1 MRLIT
6 PAMTLDDLRLDATIA
21 DVLRE
26 NAYAR
31 PAAEAVTD
39 GARRLTWRELHDA
52 ALSLC
57 YRLTA
62 LGIRAGDRVAVILP
76 NQIEAVILYWACALS
91 GAIFVGASPRLGH
104 DDLENILQHSG
115 ARVAF
120 VADEPLADR
129 VRELRLPDLREAVTL
144 ESADSMASLYDGIR
158 PPVNTRAQ
166 SRDDAF
172 AICYTSGTTGR
183 PKGAVLT
190 HANLLWNATTVSEAL
205 RCSAGDTFLLTVG
218 ITHIFGL
225 SSGVLAAAV
234 SGARLVVL
242 KTFGAAAALDL
253 CEWERVT
260 VLHGTP
266 TMFVLELAAQR
277 RAPRD
282 LSTLRTGIVAAA
294 PVPCELADAI
304 RSDLHCDVQI
314 AWGLTETAPAVTMT
328 RFDDDP
334 QARRESVGRPL
345 PGAEIRLQDDGL
357 EYGEVLVKSPGVFSG
372 YYNDARLT
380 REAFTADGWLRT
392 GDLGTIDDGGFLH
405 LKGRRKDIVIR
416 GGLHVYPDE
425 LEVLLAALPWIDAVA
440 VVGIPD
446 PVLGE
451 RTCACVIL
459 NERAAPPADLLAG
472 VRTAIAGRL
481 ADYKL
486 PDAVVRVAELPRNP
500 GGKVLR
506 ARLREDAIARVAA
519 Q

>member
-1 MRLIT
+1 
-6 PAMTLDDLRLDATIA
+6 MTLDDLRLGATIA

-39 GARRLTWRELHDA
+39 GSRRLTWKELHDA

-57 YRLTA
+57 SRFNA
-62 LGIRAGDRVAVILP
+62 LGVRAGDRVAVLLP

-91 GAIFVGASPRLGH
+91 GAIFVGANPRLGH
-104 DDLENILQHSG
+104 DDLENVLRHSG

-120 VADEPLADR
+120 VADEPLAER
-129 VRELRLPDLREAVTL
+129 VRELRLPDLREAITL
-144 ESADSMASLYDGIR
+144 EASDPMASLYDGIR
-158 PPVNTRAQ
+158 PPAHAQ

-190 HANLLWNATTVSEAL
+190 HANLLWNAAEVSETL
-205 RCSAGDTFLLTVG
+205 GCGPGDTFLLTVG

-225 SSGVLAAAV
+225 SPGVLAAAV

-242 KTFGAAAALDL
+242 KTFGAAAVLDL
-253 CEWERVT
+253 CEWEGVT

-282 LSTLRTGIVAAA
+282 LSSLRTGIVAAA
-294 PVPCELADAI
+294 PVSAELADAV
-304 RSDLHCDVQI
+304 RSELHCDVQI
-314 AWGLTETAPAVTMT
+314 AWGLTETSPAVTMT

-334 QARRESVGRPL
+334 EVRRTTVGRPIR
-345 PGAEIRLQDDGL
+345 GAQVRVQNEGF
-357 EYGEVLVKSPGVFSG
+357 EYGEVLVKSPGVFAG
-372 YYNDARLT
+372 YYNDKQLT
-380 REAFTADGWLRT
+380 SEAFTPDGWLRT
-392 GDLGTIDDGGFLH
+392 GDLGLLDERGFLR

-425 LEVLLAALPWIDAVA
+425 LESLLGELPWIAAVA

-446 PVLGE
+446 AVLGE
-451 RTCACVIL
+451 RTCACVVV
-459 NERAAPPADLLAG
+459 NERGAVPADLLSA
-472 VRTAIAGRL
+472 VRSAIAGRL
-481 ADYKL
+481 ADYKV
-486 PDAVVRVAELPRNP
+486 PDAVLRVAELPRNP

-506 ARLREDAIARVAA
+506 GLLRQDAVARIAAH
-519 Q
+519 

>member
-1 MRLIT
+1 
-6 PAMTLDDLRLDATIA
+6 MTLDDLRLDATIA

-26 NAYAR
+26 NAYAS

-39 GARRLTWRELHDA
+39 GTRRLTWKELHDA

-57 YRLTA
+57 YRFTA
-62 LGIRAGDRVAVILP
+62 LGVRAGDRVAVVLP
-76 NQIEAVILYWACALS
+76 NQIEAVVLYWACAVS

-104 DDLENILQHSG
+104 DDLENILRHSG

-144 ESADSMASLYDGIR
+144 ESADSMASLYDGTR
-158 PPVNTRAQ
+158 PPLHAGAQ

-190 HANLLWNATTVSEAL
+190 HANLLWNAAAVSEVL
-205 RCSAGDTFLLTVG
+205 RCGPEDAFLLTVP

-225 SSGVLAAAV
+225 SSTVLAAAV

-242 KTFGAAAALDL
+242 RTFGAGAALDL
-253 CEWERVT
+253 CEWEGVT

-282 LSTLRTGIVAAA
+282 LSRLRTGIVAAA
-294 PVPCELADAI
+294 PVSPELADAI
-304 RSDLHCDVQI
+304 RSEMHCDVQI

-328 RFDDDP
+328 RFDDDA
-334 QARRESVGRPL
+334 QARRSTVGRPV
-345 PGAEIRLQDDGL
+345 PGADVRLQHDGH

-372 YYNDARLT
+372 YYNDAQLT
-380 REAFTADGWLRT
+380 HEVFTQDGWLRT
-392 GDLGTIDDGGFLH
+392 GDLGLLDDGGFLR

-425 LEVLLAALPWIDAVA
+425 LESILGALPWVDAVA

-446 PVLGE
+446 AVLGE
-451 RTCACVIL
+451 RTCACIVV
-459 NERAAPPADLLAG
+459 NESASAPADLLSG
-472 VRTAIAGRL
+472 VRAVIAGRL
-481 ADYKL
+481 ADYKV
-486 PDAVVRVAELPRNP
+486 PDAVLRVSELPRNP

-506 ARLREDAIARVAA
+506 GQLRQDAIARVAA